1 VFVELNEL
9 VIDRNQELQWRETAR
24 WIKFEEEVEEETERW
39 GRPHIASLSFRS
51 LLELR
56 KTISHGAVLL
66 DLNQRTLPGIAQQV
80 VEQMVISDQIKAED
94 RGNVLRALLLKHSHP
109 SDEKDHSS
117 FSRNISAANMAS
129 LMDRH
134 NGQSEPSVTQPLMN
148 HGDPDGEK
156 NEKEAP
162 PLRRSR
168 SKHELK
174 LMEKIPE
181 KAEATVVLVGTHLH
195 LHHLHLHH

>member
-39 GRPHIASLSFRS
+39 GRPHVASLSFRS

-66 DLNQRTLPGIAQQV
+66 DLKQRTLPGIAQQV

-94 RGNVLRALLLKHSHP
+94 RANVLRALLL
-109 SDEKDHSS
+109 
-117 FSRNISAANMAS
+117 
-129 LMDRH
+129 RH
-134 NGQSEPSVTQPLMN
+134 
-148 HGDPDGEK
+148 
-156 NEKEAP
+156 
-162 PLRRSR
+162 
-168 SKHELK
+168 
-174 LMEKIPE
+174 
-181 KAEATVVLVGTHLH
+181 
-195 LHHLHLHH
+195 